1 MYLFQLSSRCS
12 LQCWIS
18 PMISYSRK
26 KPFFQAAAVG
36 CQGNISAQCS
46 EKGCSNICME
56 VNTIFKGKLSNK
68 KNICFFLFLFL
79 QNNHLSPKA
88 RALPPHGSIAVGM
101 LCITDNVAAV
111 WSSEIL
117 CTLACLHRTVEDA
130 AALSRSQ
137 GQLLCRR
144 LCRSVMDEGER
155 TDEDAQNKKK
165 L

>member
-1 MYLFQLSSRCS
+1 M
-12 LQCWIS
+12 
-18 PMISYSRK
+18 
-26 KPFFQAAAVG
+26 
-36 CQGNISAQCS
+36 
-46 EKGCSNICME
+46 
-56 VNTIFKGKLSNK
+56 
-68 KNICFFLFLFL
+68 FFLFFFL